1 MFEHDSFEAPLRYDV
16 KVAQY
21 IAGEI
26 SFLILFG
33 NSQCAL
39 INICV
44 GIYTL
49 IKNDFVVYPS
59 SLGSR
64 IHCRAICRM
73 ITRTN

>member
-33 NSQCAL
+33 NSQWGL

-44 GIYTL
+44 GIYHT
-49 IKNDFVVYPS
+49 
-59 SLGSR
+59 
-64 IHCRAICRM
+64 H
-73 ITRTN
+73 